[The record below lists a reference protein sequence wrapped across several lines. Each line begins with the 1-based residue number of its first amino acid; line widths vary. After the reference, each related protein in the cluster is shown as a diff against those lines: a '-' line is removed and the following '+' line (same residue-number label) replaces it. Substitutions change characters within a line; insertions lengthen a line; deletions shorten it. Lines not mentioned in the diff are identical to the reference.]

1 MTNKIGILTFAVT
14 KAGIVPLSNLIS
26 IFRPTNDVYLITD
39 NDGYEHF
46 KDADRVNAFNIQHK
60 SYSNGII
67 NMLNYLY
74 MQLLISYRI
83 LKDIRQVN
91 TWIFFF
97 NSETMVIPL
106 ITLKLLRKK
115 VILSLPSST
124 EKIHSYTN
132 QSQHFFLKTLSRISH
147 RLADTIVVYS
157 PSLIAEW
164 NLSPYRYKIRIAHEH
179 IINFNE
185 FKQERRIGDRTNLI
199 GYVGRLDREKGIM
212 NLVSAMPAIMSHDPD
227 IKLLIIGDGNL
238 KESVRDFIVEN
249 HMEHCVKL
257 AGWVSHDELPAYL
270 NSMKLLVIPSYT
282 EGLPNTMLEAMAC
295 GTPVLANPVGSIP
308 DFITDGQNGFIMKDN
323 SFNSIAQSIKHIFA
337 RSDLEN
343 IGING
348 RKMVE
353 NEFVFEATVKQYMD
367 ALMIR

>member
-1 MTNKIGILTFAVT
+1 MTKKIGILTFAVT

-26 IFRPTNDVYLITD
+26 IFRPGYDVYLITD
-39 NDGYEHF
+39 NEGFEHF
-46 KDADRVNAFNIQHK
+46 KDADGVKAFNIRHK

-67 NMLNYLY
+67 NLLNYLHK
-74 MQLLISYRI
+74 QLLISYRI
-83 LKDIRQVN
+83 IKDIRQVD

-97 NSETMVIPL
+97 NSETMVLPL
-106 ITLKLLRKK
+106 ITLKLSGKK

-132 QSQHFFLKTLSRISH
+132 QSQFFVLKALSKISH
-147 RLADTIVVYS
+147 ILADTIVVYS

-164 NLSPYRYKIRIAHEH
+164 NLSPYRHKIRIAHEH

-185 FKQERRIGDRTNLI
+185 FKQKIGDRKNLI
-199 GYVGRLDREKGIM
+199 GYVGRLDGEKGIM
-212 NLVSAMPAIMSHDPD
+212 NLVGAMPAIVSHDPD
-227 IKLLIIGDGNL
+227 VELLIIGDGNL

-249 HMEHCVKL
+249 HLEHFVKL
-257 AGWVSHDELPAYL
+257 AGWVRHDELPAYL

-295 GTPVLANPVGSIP
+295 GTPVLANRVGSIP

-323 SFNSIAQSIKHIFA
+323 SFNGITQSITQILA
-337 RSDLEN
+337 RSDLEK

-353 NEFVFEATVKQYMD
+353 DEFVFEATVKKYMD